1 VKLFWLGVLVGQIPL
16 AAIGAYIAYAI
27 RDYRRS
33 AK

>member
-1 VKLFWLGVLVGQIPL
+1 MKMFWLGVLAGQTPL